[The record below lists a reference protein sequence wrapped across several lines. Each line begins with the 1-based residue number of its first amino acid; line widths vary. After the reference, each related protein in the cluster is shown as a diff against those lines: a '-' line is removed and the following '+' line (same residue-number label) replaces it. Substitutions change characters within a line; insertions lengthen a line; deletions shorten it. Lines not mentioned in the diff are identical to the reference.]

1 MPVASLG
8 STVHVLARQEGRQL
22 TSMTYPELG
31 CAGMRPSSVVIELG
45 ERSAPASC
53 AAQPLTAE
61 MLQPGCRAPSSVG
74 WQFG

>member
-1 MPVASLG
+1 MSAASLG
-8 STVHVLARQEGRQL
+8 STVHALARQEGRQL
-22 TSMTYPELG
+22 TSMTYPELSY
-31 CAGMRPSSVVIELG
+31 AGMRPSSVVIKLG

-53 AAQPLTAE
+53 ATRLLTAE